1 MSDIDFDEIAKTLHE
16 QQAQLEAEIREMESQ
31 GLIMDMGPD
40 IDEVKDWRDLERE
53 ARGLPNQR

>member
-1 MSDIDFDEIAKTLHE
+1 
-16 QQAQLEAEIREMESQ
+16 MESQ